1 MEFDVI
7 QYISSNINLMYIITC
22 NIITYFV
29 LNYIERRNSERKL
42 KKWIKRII
50 AFGVAFILG
59 LVEVIILKHPVDP
72 IFYGMFMQF
81 LTWDYMFKPIVNSL
95 IVKYES
101 PHKLND
107 DVFNWYK
114 APFGVLFLFQSFTK
128 FSLYSFILQQLTTT

>member
-29 LNYIERRNSERKL
+29 LNYIERRNSEHKL

-59 LVEVIILKHPVDP
+59 LIEVIILKHPVDP

-95 IVKYES
+95 IVKYDS

-107 DVFNWYK
+107 DVFN
-114 APFGVLFLFQSFTK
+114 
-128 FSLYSFILQQLTTT
+128 